1 MSSAFLSLLPLS
13 VLLGVHLTPPRL
25 NFPSRAP
32 APLAQIFEEVDTDFE
47 DGGYAAANA
56 REEPDW
62 LFFDRARIFVAAGD
76 GGNGCVAFRREKDKP
91 KMGPCG
97 GNGGRGGSVVLE
109 CDEGLNTLRQE
120 VHFRATEGQGGMG
133 KARHGESGRDRSVRV
148 PPGTVVRDEESG
160 RLVGELVSHGETLR
174 VARGGRGGRGNAAF
188 KTARDTT
195 PRLSEMGEPGAERW
209 LLLEL
214 KLLADVGLV
223 GCPNAGKSTLLA
235 AATRAK
241 PKVADYPFTTVTP
254 NLGVWHAGEQAR
266 AAGDGMVLADIP
278 GLLEGAHEGVG
289 LGRAFL
295 RHIERCRLIAH
306 IVDGSSP
313 DPVGDLQAVNTELQL
328 FSAEL
333 ADKPQVV
340 VLNKLDKP
348 EVAAK
353 KDELLRELA
362 AAAGHKRVIAISA
375 ASGDGVATLLPRIH
389 KLLADAKLKPMPAPA
404 EVALRLDEDDD
415 ADEASGEAC
424 EVEQVEPGAWRV
436 TGAKIEKAA
445 SMTNWDYYEAQA
457 RAQLPRLD
465 LASPTSLL
473 LSPPHSSRPH
483 LSHISPRLPPPP
495 QARFQRIMLALGVSD
510 ALKKAGAV
518 NGDLV
523 MVGAVDF
530 KYFEEAPMAARA
542 RLAGFVDDDGGEPS
556 YADDYDDEV
565 AAARK
570 AAALADEEL
579 AELLESE
586 GDVLLFND

>member
-1 MSSAFLSLLPLS
+1 MTS
-13 VLLGVHLTPPRL
+13 
-25 NFPSRAP
+25 
-32 APLAQIFEEVDTDFE
+32 
-47 DGGYAAANA
+47 
-56 REEPDW
+56 
-62 LFFDRARIFVAAGD
+62 
-76 GGNGCVAFRREKDKP
+76 
-91 KMGPCG
+91 
-97 GNGGRGGSVVLE
+97 E

-353 KDELLRELA
+353 KDELLRDLA

-415 ADEASGEAC
+415 ADEASGGVRGRAGRARR
-424 EVEQVEPGAWRV
+424 VGV

-457 RAQLPRLD
+457 RAAAAVSMGVFHP
-465 LASPTSLL
+465 LAHTPLPTSLPHFPA
-473 LSPPHSSRPH
+473 PPATS
-483 LSHISPRLPPPP
+483 P